1 MIQNVTFAIYIFNL
15 FSLFTNIFRIHLIR
29 QSKNQ
34 ILGFILLFSKYN
46 PIPDAAISAYL
57 KPFPNES

>member
-1 MIQNVTFAIYIFNL
+1 MLQF
-15 FSLFTNIFRIHLIR
+15 
-29 QSKNQ
+29 KNQ

-46 PIPDAAISAYL
+46 PIPDAAIRAYL